1 MELLNDRS
9 MDRGRSKQ
17 PSDNVRSR
25 RNFNDNHLYPTFT
38 VIMIRDTSG
47 DDNASHTT
55 YRVCQNSLQ
64 SRSDNGTFVGFYSV
78 SGLATA
84 TTTTTP
90 STVQLCNR
98 MQITLPIVLL
108 IFTST
113 RYNRSSVRPPPVL
126 AYTV

>member
-1 MELLNDRS
+1 M
-9 MDRGRSKQ
+9 
-17 PSDNVRSR
+17 P
-25 RNFNDNHLYPTFT
+25 PT
-38 VIMIRDTSG
+38 
-47 DDNASHTT
+47 HTT

-64 SRSDNGTFVGFYSV
+64 SSSDNGTFVGFYSV

-84 TTTTTP
+84 TTTTP

-113 RYNRSSVRPPPVL
+113 RYNRSSIRRLSSRTQFDNRPSHMNIN
-126 AYTV
+126 